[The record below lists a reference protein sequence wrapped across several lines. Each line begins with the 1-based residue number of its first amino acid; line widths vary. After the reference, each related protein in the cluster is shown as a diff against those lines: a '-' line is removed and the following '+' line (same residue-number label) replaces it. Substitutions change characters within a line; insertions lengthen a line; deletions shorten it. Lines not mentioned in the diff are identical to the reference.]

1 MRALNICRLLSLAI
15 FLNHGEASDAVELD
29 GKEVKDER
37 ELQFVPHYDWLYWDN
52 YDYTN
57 TAEPTPRPTFK
68 PTPYPSPRPTPLPTH
83 KPTYRPTHYPS
94 PRPTPHPTHKPTPRP
109 SKRPTGPPI
118 PQPTRK
124 PTPNPT
130 PDPTPMPTL
139 HPTPQPTG
147 HPTMEPSPTPS
158 ERPTPIPTAFPTP
171 RPSRRPTPL
180 PTLNPTGNPSG
191 DEPSE
196 FPTETSEPSEV
207 PTETEEPSE
216 NPTESTSDFGR
227 CDGTNLSSIYQ
238 IVCAEINVNT
248 LGILCEEVNARGLE
262 FELNNCDRQLT
273 LFAPSNAA
281 FETFFDKYDDDFF
294 ENEENFETYSNSD
307 IILSRSDG
315 ERKLQLKNFKNI
327 FMTDVLLYNVANG
340 VFQSQSLACNGDVT
354 MSSGSGT
361 TETKCNTGQ
370 DVVGQ
375 RGTCNNRLSR
385 FRQTDVKAA
394 NGVIH
399 LITEVLVPSPTT
411 ASGGCLPPLV

>member
-37 ELQFVPHYDWLYWDN
+37 ELQFVAQYEWMYWDT

-57 TAEPTPRPTFK
+57 TAEPTPRPTFR

-94 PRPTPHPTHKPTPRP
+94 PRPTPHPTHKPTPSP
-109 SKRPTGPPI
+109 TKRPTGPPV

-139 HPTPQPTG
+139 HPTPQPTR

-171 RPSRRPTPL
+171 RPTRRPTPL
-180 PTLNPTGNPSG
+180 PTLRPTENPSG

-216 NPTESTSDFGR
+216 NPTSFTSTNEFAR
-227 CDGTNLSSIYQ
+227 CPNGLRTIYQ
-238 IVCAEINVNT
+238 VVCSDVNVNT
-248 LGILCEEVNARGLE
+248 LGTLCREINELGLDL
-262 FELNNCDRQLT
+262 ELNDCNLQLT
-273 LFAPSNAA
+273 LFAPSNFA
-281 FETFFDKYDDDFF
+281 FDIFFRAYDDEFF
-294 ENEENFETYSNSD
+294 ASEDNFESFFGNGG
-307 IILSRSDG
+307 ILVRSDG
-315 ERKLQLKNFKNI
+315 ERKLQADSEFFRIAFMRNVLFYNI
-327 FMTDVLLYNVANG
+327 ANG
-340 VFQSQSLACNGDVT
+340 AFYLEDLICDGDVT
-354 MSSGSGT
+354 MYVGT
-361 TETKCNTGQ
+361 GETQTKCNDAQ
-370 DVVGQ
+370 DVFVGQ
-375 RGTCNNRLSR
+375 EGTCNDIVSR
-385 FRQTDVKAA
+385 FRQPDVNVA

-399 LITEVLVPSPTT
+399 LMTGVLVPSPL
-411 ASGGCLPPLV
+411 CLLD

>member
-37 ELQFVPHYDWLYWDN
+37 ELQFVPQYDWLYWDN

-57 TAEPTPRPTFK
+57 TAEPTPRPTFR

-171 RPSRRPTPL
+171 RPTRRPTPL
-180 PTLNPTGNPSG
+180 PTLRPTENPSG

-207 PTETEEPSE
+207 PTESEEPSE
-216 NPTESTSDFGR
+216 NPTTSDSGG
-227 CDGTNLSSIYQ
+227 CDGTDLQTIYQ
-238 IVCAEINVNT
+238 IVCDDMNVLT
-248 LGILCEEVNARGLE
+248 VGTLCEEIKARGLE
-262 FELNNCDRQLT
+262 FELNDCDRQLT
-273 LFAPSNAA
+273 LFAPSNDA
-281 FETFFDKYDDDFF
+281 FEKFFIRYNDDFF
-294 ENEENFETYSNSD
+294 ENEENFESFINNN
-307 IILSRSDG
+307 IIADG
-315 ERKLQLKNFKNI
+315 QRKLQFDAFRNI
-327 FMTDVLLYNVANG
+327 LMTRVLLYNVADG
-340 VFQSQSLACNGDVT
+340 VSLSRDLTCEGKVAMILG
-354 MSSGSGT
+354 GT
-361 TETKCNTGQ
+361 TETKCNDDKVEGQ
-370 DVVGQ
+370 K
-375 RGTCNNRLSR
+375 GTCNKETSV
-385 FRQTDVKAA
+385 FRQTDVIAA

-399 LITEVLVPSPTT
+399 LITEVLVPSPTKEV
-411 ASGGCLPPLV
+411 AGCVPPL